1 MVLPVFAF
9 AFDAVG
15 VGECGLDDDEGGQEA
30 DEAEEGHKDVGSGDF
45 HVGGLTKDSIA
56 EKPPEET
63 PEWSV
68 YEVAQ
73 QVRNGGRVDEFG
85 GCWRGVTVPVVLG
98 PFEEGLLK
106 VEAFAECGVVEVDD

>member
-45 HVGGLTKDSIA
+45 HVSGLIDCIQYSGFRWRGKGRSTGL
-56 EKPPEET
+56 
-63 PEWSV
+63 
-68 YEVAQ
+68 
-73 QVRNGGRVDEFG
+73 GGRVN
-85 GCWRGVTVPVVLG
+85 RPGV
-98 PFEEGLLK
+98 
-106 VEAFAECGVVEVDD
+106 